1 MVVTPDWLD
10 SLSSSAALDVY
21 CVVVGNCSNLS
32 SLVQKTSDQLT
43 SAQQA
48 DFTTDKEVEDAL
60 GHLCCGLEG
69 DTHYYVRDWLSMLR
83 HISVD
88 SDRGFIPLAQ
98 LVAVHM
104 RDKFKGDNP
113 GPFELTGRR
122 CALTDYSCG
131 CGPFCDARG
140 MQKDYFFSMIF
151 NDERLDLA
159 SPLTGRIT
167 GHHWCCLFLSRRPWG
182 IAVATIVDTSRTQ

>member
-1 MVVTPDWLD
+1 MGNTLKLVTAEKERCTWVVSEHGGDFLADGSPGQMVVTPDWLD

-32 SLVQKTSDQLT
+32 SLVQKTNDQLT

-122 CALTDYSCG
+122 CALTDYSCD
-131 CGPFCDARG
+131 CGPFCDVRG
-140 MQKDYFFSMIF
+140 MQKGYTCIYF
-151 NDERLDLA
+151 
-159 SPLTGRIT
+159 IT
-167 GHHWCCLFLSRRPWG
+167 K
-182 IAVATIVDTSRTQ
+182 TKK